1 MAATNRQS
9 ARPASQSANSLGF
22 GDKVEEVK
30 AAETAEMN
38 VFSQEG
44 RNFLRDEMLKMN
56 LRHLKI
62 GKKIADVQSDEIIKR
77 LLVQDCKCLVRLFV
91 ISAYGLA
98 QRDNDSDSD
107 PFTVV
112 KLGDKKTYN
121 DRENYKDN
129 EPNPD
134 IYKQFNFEAVFPGC
148 PELLVQLW
156 DMDMLF
162 GDELIGETR
171 LDIEDRYFSADWRS
185 IGDKPIEHRQLYHPS
200 SAVSQGTVKLWAEI
214 IPVSVDIRNFPTFD
228 ISPKPSDQYEIRV
241 AVFET
246 KELKMMDVEGT
257 TDGFIKAFFNP
268 KNAKETDTHYRN
280 QNGNCSFNYRLLY
293 KFDHPAKSNEDYKL
307 KIQAYDR
314 DFFKSNDLIGE
325 YSLDLKPIIEDSEI
339 AVRPMAVAKD
349 YYDEYLKVEK
359 ELPDGS
365 KVTYWPNDIEF
376 HEDKQSFWVPM
387 LAKDE
392 KTGKLECNGKV
403 RIQVDVYPI
412 ADAVLN
418 KVGEAREEPNV
429 NPYLP
434 LPVGRLTL
442 SLNPLKMLNQFVG
455 PGFRKKLYTFLCIA
469 LCIAICI
476 AILPMVMSD
485 LISKAIM
492 SMFGLD

>member
-1 MAATNRQS
+1 MATTNRQS
-9 ARPASQSANSLGF
+9 ARPASVSANSLGF

-30 AAETAEMN
+30 AAETSEMN

-44 RNFLRDEMLKMN
+44 RNLLRDEMLKLN

-107 PFTVV
+107 PFCIV

-134 IYKQFNFEAVFPGC
+134 IYKQFNFEAIFPGC

-171 LDIEDRYFSADWRS
+171 LDLEDRYFSADWRS
-185 IGDKPIEHRQLYHPS
+185 IDNKPIEHRQLYHPS
-200 SAVSQGTVKLWAEI
+200 SAVSQGTVKLFAEI
-214 IPVSVDIRNFPTFD
+214 IPVSIDIRNFPTFD

-257 TDGFIKAFFNP
+257 TDGFIKAFFTPN
-268 KNAKETDTHYRN
+268 NAKETDTHYRN
-280 QNGNCSFNYRLLY
+280 QNGNCSFTYRLLY
-293 KFDHPAKSNEDYKL
+293 KFNHPAKSNEDYKL
-307 KIQAYDR
+307 KI
-314 DFFKSNDLIGE
+314 
-325 YSLDLKPIIEDSEI
+325 
-339 AVRPMAVAKD
+339 
-349 YYDEYLKVEK
+349 
-359 ELPDGS
+359 
-365 KVTYWPNDIEF
+365 
-376 HEDKQSFWVPM
+376 
-387 LAKDE
+387 
-392 KTGKLECNGKV
+392 
-403 RIQVDVYPI
+403 
-412 ADAVLN
+412 
-418 KVGEAREEPNV
+418 
-429 NPYLP
+429 
-434 LPVGRLTL
+434 
-442 SLNPLKMLNQFVG
+442 
-455 PGFRKKLYTFLCIA
+455 
-469 LCIAICI
+469 
-476 AILPMVMSD
+476 
-485 LISKAIM
+485 
-492 SMFGLD
+492 

>member
-1 MAATNRQS
+1 MNTRLNNWEEIERPPKEIFEPLGWDRNPNESEEKHYRKFFTEELEKVKTVMAKESEFQCYDLKKGQARGAPQGLLGGLFGGGPKLDESGAPTDERSVGKFKALITVSQKSEEEQKLKRKNWKLARIIEIIRDIHRKRYGKESEIKRGYFGETGNLEEAMATTNRQS
-9 ARPASQSANSLGF
+9 ARPASVSANSLGF

-30 AAETAEMN
+30 AAETSEMN

-44 RNFLRDEMLKMN
+44 RNLLRDEMLKLN

-171 LDIEDRYFSADWRS
+171 LDLEDRYFSADWRS
-185 IGDKPIEHRQLYHPS
+185 IDNKPIEHRQLYHPS
-200 SAVSQGTVKLWAEI
+200 SAVSQGTVKLFAEI
-214 IPVSVDIRNFPTFD
+214 IPVSIDIRNFPTFD

-257 TDGFIKAFFNP
+257 TDGFIKAFFNT

-307 KIQAYDR
+307 KI
-314 DFFKSNDLIGE
+314 
-325 YSLDLKPIIEDSEI
+325 
-339 AVRPMAVAKD
+339 
-349 YYDEYLKVEK
+349 
-359 ELPDGS
+359 
-365 KVTYWPNDIEF
+365 
-376 HEDKQSFWVPM
+376 
-387 LAKDE
+387 
-392 KTGKLECNGKV
+392 
-403 RIQVDVYPI
+403 
-412 ADAVLN
+412 
-418 KVGEAREEPNV
+418 
-429 NPYLP
+429 
-434 LPVGRLTL
+434 
-442 SLNPLKMLNQFVG
+442 
-455 PGFRKKLYTFLCIA
+455 
-469 LCIAICI
+469 
-476 AILPMVMSD
+476 
-485 LISKAIM
+485 
-492 SMFGLD
+492 

>member
-1 MAATNRQS
+1 MNTRLNNWEEIEKPPKEIFEPLGWDRKPNESEEKHYRKFFTEELEKVKTVMAKESEFQCYDLKKGQARGAPQGLLGGLFGGGPKLDESGAPTDERSVGKFKALITVSQKSEEEQKLKRKNWKLARIIEIIRDIHRKRYGKESEIKRGYFGETGNLEEAMATTNRQS
-9 ARPASQSANSLGF
+9 ARPASVSANSLGF

-30 AAETAEMN
+30 AAETSELN

-44 RNFLRDEMLKMN
+44 RNLLRDEMLKLN

-171 LDIEDRYFSADWRS
+171 LDLEDRYFSADWRS
-185 IGDKPIEHRQLYHPS
+185 IDNKPIEHRQLYHPS
-200 SAVSQGTVKLWAEI
+200 SAVSQGTVKLFAEI
-214 IPVSVDIRNFPTFD
+214 IPVSIDIRNFPTFD

-257 TDGFIKAFFNP
+257 TDGFIKAFFNT

-307 KIQAYDR
+307 KI
-314 DFFKSNDLIGE
+314 
-325 YSLDLKPIIEDSEI
+325 
-339 AVRPMAVAKD
+339 
-349 YYDEYLKVEK
+349 
-359 ELPDGS
+359 
-365 KVTYWPNDIEF
+365 
-376 HEDKQSFWVPM
+376 
-387 LAKDE
+387 
-392 KTGKLECNGKV
+392 
-403 RIQVDVYPI
+403 
-412 ADAVLN
+412 
-418 KVGEAREEPNV
+418 
-429 NPYLP
+429 
-434 LPVGRLTL
+434 
-442 SLNPLKMLNQFVG
+442 
-455 PGFRKKLYTFLCIA
+455 
-469 LCIAICI
+469 
-476 AILPMVMSD
+476 
-485 LISKAIM
+485 
-492 SMFGLD
+492 